1 MRLCE
6 HRDFQ
11 QAIGPQ
17 LVSVIAWSGSGPSG
31 HPVFPITQG
40 LTGSAW
46 AISIEIPLRCWF
58 EVHRICTI

>member
-17 LVSVIAWSGSGPSG
+17 LVSVIAWSGSGPPGPSCLSHHARAYG
-31 HPVFPITQG
+31 HCLGYFHRD
-40 LTGSAW
+40 SA
-46 AISIEIPLRCWF
+46 PML
-58 EVHRICTI
+58 V